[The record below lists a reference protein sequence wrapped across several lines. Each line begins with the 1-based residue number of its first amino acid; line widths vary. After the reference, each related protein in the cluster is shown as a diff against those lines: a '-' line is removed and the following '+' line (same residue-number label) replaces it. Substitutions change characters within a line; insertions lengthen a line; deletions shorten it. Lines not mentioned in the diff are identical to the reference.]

1 MPWPLHDVAWGPSP
15 RLYQCGLDPVNQV
28 GPVIVTWGGK
38 KVVYFE
44 KAIDVMLMFQVFDGE
59 GRQLELK
66 VSPHT
71 VPLVFKCRIELVC
84 GIRATFTIHRLINKQ
99 YTSKCKTRR

>member
-44 KAIDVMLMFQVFDGE
+44 KAIEVMLMFQVFDGE
-59 GRQLELK
+59 GKQLELK
-66 VSPHT
+66 VSSLCLFSSVNMNLFYCT
-71 VPLVFKCRIELVC
+71 WF
-84 GIRATFTIHRLINKQ
+84 IHHGYIIHLKDKIDDFFI
-99 YTSKCKTRR
+99 TTM

>member
-1 MPWPLHDVAWGPSP
+1 MTPQARRYAVPWPLHDVAWGPSP

-59 GRQLELK
+59 GKQLELK
-66 VSPHT
+66 VSPDNSILRPFAPI
-71 VPLVFKCRIELVC
+71 VQCYLEL
-84 GIRATFTIHRLINKQ
+84 I
-99 YTSKCKTRR
+99 S